1 MNRFTTAILAAQL
14 LPLLGTAEMAIDY
27 SRDVLPILS
36 ENCFECH
43 GPDENTREAGRRLD
57 TAEGAYQNLDGIV
70 AIAPGKPD
78 SSEVVY
84 LMNTEFA
91 EERMPPV
98 DSNKELSEAE
108 KSIIYNWI
116 QQGAEYDTHWA
127 FEKPVKRSPPKT
139 GNPIDAFIQER
150 LENEG
155 LEPSERADP
164 YTLLR
169 RLNLDLIGLP
179 PSPSEIEAFVA
190 SFEKDPDGAIKL
202 KIDELMSLPAFGE
215 KWARHWLDVARYA
228 DTNGF
233 EKDKPRDQWIYR
245 EWVIEALND
254 DMPYDQF
261 LIEQLAGDLLPNA
274 SQDQIVASG
283 FMRNGMVN
291 EEGAIIPE
299 QFRIEGIF
307 DRMDCFGKATLGL
320 TLQCAQCHTH
330 KYDPISHDEYFGL
343 FSFFND
349 TYEAKSWVYSDEQLN
364 NIERI
369 DSKVAELEQEIRDL
383 NPDWES
389 DFVAWQKSQLEKQT
403 EWTIWDTD
411 IQDWEGGLNHP
422 KELSDLSI
430 LVLGHPTVT
439 GTALIEGKSPLPM
452 ITGMRLE
459 ALTHADQP
467 FRGPGRSY
475 WGTFAVSEWEVY
487 RKWPGEEDWVQV
499 ELERATADF
508 ATEVRKL
515 DEYFYHKAKDPDN
528 ERRTG
533 PARFLIDGKEKTAWS
548 PDRGPI
554 LRHAESSAA
563 VQFKEPLAMP
573 EGSELRVR
581 LLQNHG
587 GDRNGR
593 DNQQLGNFRFALSS
607 DPKPTVPN
615 FDHAAYLALQKPKSQ
630 RTQADRETLFRAWR
644 KSDERYGEI
653 NEAIAALEAEYPE
666 AKTSVLHSLDTDSQF
681 SRITRLLDK
690 GTWDKPKHEVKR
702 STPAILNPM
711 EVQNPNRLDLAHWVT
726 DDEAPLT
733 ARVQVNRVWQAIF
746 GEGLVETPE
755 DFGTRAPRP
764 EHLELF
770 DWLAVDFMENG
781 WSQKELIRRI
791 LSSDT
796 YQQSSQVEPMH
807 LQKDPKNRLYARG
820 PRFRVEAEVVRDLA
834 LSASGLLNGEIGGPS
849 IFPPVPKSVLDN
861 NYLKP
866 VYWKEAEGD
875 DRYRRSL
882 YTFRKRSM
890 PDPVLSSFDAPNA
903 DFSCVRRIR
912 TNTPL
917 SALTSLNEPIFVE
930 SAQSLALRILTEGGD
945 STESR
950 TRYGYLL
957 TTGRPANQNEIKE
970 IAHLIDSQS
979 QRLAE
984 GWLNTQEIAFID
996 PDNPPELPDG
1006 ITPRDVASWAI
1017 ASRVLINLDETL
1029 NKN

>member
-1 MNRFTTAILAAQL
+1 MSRFPSIVSAVALIPVNL
-14 LPLLGTAEMAIDY
+14 TAEKSIDY

-57 TAEGAYQNLDGIV
+57 TAEGAYQDIDGIV
-70 AIAPGKPD
+70 AIAPGDPE

-84 LMNTEFA
+84 LMNTEFS

-108 KSIIYNWI
+108 KRVIYNWI
-116 QQGAEYDTHWA
+116 QQGADYDTHWA
-127 FEKPVKRSPPKT
+127 FEKPIKQRPPNL

-150 LENEG
+150 LEKEG
-155 LEPSERADP
+155 LAPSEKADP

-169 RLNLDLIGLP
+169 RLYLDLIGLP
-179 PSPSEIEAFVA
+179 PSPQEIESFISAFQR
-190 SFEKDPDGAIKL
+190 DPTGSMEQ
-202 KIDELMSLPAFGE
+202 KIDELMSRSAFGE

-228 DTNGF
+228 DSNGF
-233 EKDKPRDQWIYR
+233 EKDKPRDQWVYR
-245 EWVIEALND
+245 EWVIDALNR

-261 LIEQLAGDLLPNA
+261 LVEQLAGDLLPDA

-320 TLQCAQCHTH
+320 TLQCAQCHSH
-330 KYDPISHDEYFGL
+330 KYDPISQEEYFGL

-349 TYEAKSWVYSDEQLN
+349 TFEAQSWVYSNEQLET
-364 NIERI
+364 IEKI
-369 DSKVAELEQEIRDL
+369 DGKIAELELDL
-383 NPDWES
+383 RESNPLWEA
-389 DFVAWQKSQLEKQT
+389 DFQAWQERQLATQT
-403 EWTIWDTD
+403 QWTIWDTD
-411 IQDWEGGLNHP
+411 LQDWEGGLNHP
-422 KELSDLSI
+422 QELSDKSI
-430 LVLGHPTVT
+430 LVLGHPSVS
-439 GTALIEGKSPLPM
+439 GTTLIEGKSPLPM

-475 WGTFAVSEWEVY
+475 WGTFAISEWKVY
-487 RKWPGEEDWVQV
+487 RKWPGEEEWVPV
-499 ELERATADF
+499 ELESASADF
-508 ATEVRKL
+508 ATETRKL
-515 DEYFYHKAKDPDN
+515 REYFYHKERDPDN
-528 ERRTG
+528 ERRIG
-533 PARFLIDGKEKTAWS
+533 PAKFLIDGKDKTAWS
-548 PDRGPI
+548 PDRGPV
-554 LRHAESSAA
+554 LRHAASSAA

-581 LLQNHG
+581 LIQNHG

-593 DNQQLGNFRFALSS
+593 DNQQLGNFRLALSS
-607 DPKPTVPN
+607 DVQPSVPK
-615 FDHAAYLALQKPKSQ
+615 FDHAAYLALQTPQSE
-630 RTQADRETLFRAWR
+630 RTDAEHDALFRAWR
-644 KSDERYGEI
+644 QSDEKFSEI
-653 NEAIAALEAEYPE
+653 NESIAALEAEYPE
-666 AKTSVLHSLDTDSQF
+666 ARTSVLHSLDTDAQF
-681 SRITRLLDK
+681 ARVTRFLDK
-690 GTWDKPKHEVKR
+690 GAWDKPKHEVGR
-702 STPAILNPM
+702 SVPAILNPM
-711 EVQNPNRLDLAHWVT
+711 EAENPNRLDLARWVT
-726 DDEAPLT
+726 SEEAPLT
-733 ARVQVNRVWQAIF
+733 ARVQVNRIWQAIF
-746 GEGLVETPE
+746 GQGLVETPE

-781 WSQKELIRRI
+781 WSQKKLIERI
-791 LSSDT
+791 LSSHT
-796 YQQSSQVEPMH
+796 YQQSSQVEPIH
-807 LQKDPKNRLYARG
+807 SQKDPNNALYARG

-834 LSASGLLNGEIGGPS
+834 LVASGLLNETIGGPS
-849 IFPPVPKSVLDN
+849 IFPPIPQSVLDN

-866 VYWKEAEGD
+866 LYWKEAEGQ

-930 SAQSLALRILTEGGD
+930 SAQSLALRILREGGET
-945 STESR
+945 TESR

-957 TTGRPANQNEIKE
+957 TTGRPAKPNEIKE
-970 IAHLIDSQS
+970 IAHLIDSQN
-979 QRLAE
+979 QRLSE
-984 GWLNTQEIAFID
+984 GWLNTQDIAFID
-996 PDNPPELPDG
+996 PDNRPELPDG
-1006 ITPRDVASWAI
+1006 VTPRDVASWAI